1 MIGATGETGVPVLP
15 SMDAACN
22 SIVIISVLDMFLSY
36 KTRPINKKGMKY
48 EEFNFY
54 FNLVAMTSTN

>member
-36 KTRPINKKGMKY
+36 KMRPINKKGMKY
-48 EEFNFY
+48 LRIQFLF
-54 FNLVAMTSTN
+54 